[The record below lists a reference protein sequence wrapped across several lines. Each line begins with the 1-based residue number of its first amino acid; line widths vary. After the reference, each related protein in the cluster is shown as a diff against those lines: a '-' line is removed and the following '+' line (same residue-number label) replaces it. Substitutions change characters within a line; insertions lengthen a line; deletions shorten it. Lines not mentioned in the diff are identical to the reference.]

1 MPRIQLPFHLRNL
14 AKIQGEVSLDI
25 PAPITTNAILT
36 ALEQSY
42 PVLQGT
48 LRDHDTKKRRPMIRF
63 YAEEQDLSH
72 DDPDTPLPESIATG
86 QKPFLIIGAIAGG

>member
-14 AKIQGEVSLDI
+14 ARIQGELDLPV
-25 PAPITTNAILT
+25 PAPVTTNAILT
-36 ALEQSY
+36 TLEQRY

-48 LRDHDTKKRRPMIRF
+48 LRDHITKKRRPMIRF
-63 YAEEQDLSH
+63 YANEQDLSH
-72 DDPDTPLPESIATG
+72 DDPDTPLPESVATG